1 MNKHNDVGVLFDG
14 TRLAQVTQLRT
25 LAVNALAVFHAAVQL
40 AQRDDGDI
48 QFLGFEVENGLVVVA
63 GDQHETAHLRIGDG
77 HGLMFLTVHDAADG
91 KDVLQIVLQFAQK
104 GTAGTDK
111 DQVVDGR
118 HELAHTTL
126 LLHDVFVAH
135 RDKVFYA
142 GFVKILFEC
151 QFATVGDTNG
161 IPMKNH
167 GWKANQ
173 R

>member
-1 MNKHNDVGVLFDG
+1 MYIGCGNCHDPFKIDHYATVATDTDK
-14 TRLAQVTQLRT
+14 LA
-25 LAVNALAVFHAAVQL
+25 FHALEYAIDN
-40 AQRDDGDI
+40 AHTGAPGDI

-77 HGLMFLTVHDAADG
+77 HGLMFLAVHDATDG
-91 KDVLQIVLQFAQK
+91 KDVLQIVLQLAQK

-161 IPMKNH
+161 IPM
-167 GWKANQ
+167 
-173 R
+173 